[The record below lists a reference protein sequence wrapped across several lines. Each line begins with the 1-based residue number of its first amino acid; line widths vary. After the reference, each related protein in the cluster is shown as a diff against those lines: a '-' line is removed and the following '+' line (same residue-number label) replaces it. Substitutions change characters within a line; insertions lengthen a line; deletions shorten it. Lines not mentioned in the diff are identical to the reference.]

1 MRTGMRRGNSMFVT
15 KGKSMLIKSVT
26 EQTVSVWVSFASR
39 VWQTDE
45 QVLQEQFTEGKFPF
59 EFLYYSPSNI
69 AVAWISLSLRHDYVE
84 GCQYS
89 PVAYLEGIFISPNY
103 RSQGIA
109 EELLHFAQGWAK
121 SRGISQLGSDA
132 ELDNLLSQNFHIKH
146 GFREVSR
153 TVHYVRDLN
162 SE

>member
-1 MRTGMRRGNSMFVT
+1 MTIIAVNEKTLSIWAT
-15 KGKSMLIKSVT
+15 
-26 EQTVSVWVSFASR
+26 FAS
-39 VWQTDE
+39 QT
-45 QVLQEQFTEGKFPF
+45 
-59 EFLYYSPSNI
+59 
-69 AVAWISLSLRHDYVE
+69 
-84 GCQYS
+84 S

-109 EELLHFAQGWAK
+109 EELLHFAECWAR

-153 TVHYVRDLN
+153 TVHYVRNLN
-162 SE
+162 IE

>member
-84 GCQYS
+84 GCQFS
-89 PVAYLEGIFISPNY
+89 PVAYVEGIFVHPDY
-103 RSQGIA
+103 RGQGIA
-109 EELLHFAQGWAK
+109 TELLDFADSWAK
-121 SRGISQLGSDA
+121 SHGARELASDTDFENIRSQA
-132 ELDNLLSQNFHIKH
+132 FHTKN

-153 TVHYVRDLN
+153 NIHYIRKV
-162 SE
+162 EE

>member
-1 MRTGMRRGNSMFVT
+1 MTIRAVN
-15 KGKSMLIKSVT
+15 
-26 EQTVSVWVSFASR
+26 EQTLSIWASFASQ
-39 VWQTDE
+39 VWQTNE
-45 QVLQEQFTEGKFPF
+45 QVLIEKFSNNEFPF
-59 EFLYYSPSNI
+59 EFLYYSQSEEPI
-69 AVAWISLSLRHDYVE
+69 AWISLSLRHDYVE
-84 GCQYS
+84 GCQVG

-109 EELLHFAQGWAK
+109 KELLHFAEGWAK
-121 SRGISQLGSDA
+121 SRGIGQLGSDA

-146 GFREVSR
+146 VFREVSR

>member
-1 MRTGMRRGNSMFVT
+1 MTIRA
-15 KGKSMLIKSVT
+15 VT
-26 EQTVSVWVSFASR
+26 ERSLATWTLFASQ
-39 VWQTDE
+39 VWQTSE
-45 QVLQEQFTEGKFPF
+45 QVLIEKFSNNEFPF
-59 EFLYYSPSNI
+59 EFLYYSQSEEPI
-69 AVAWISLSLRHDYVE
+69 AWISLSLRHDYVE
-84 GCQYS
+84 GCQTS

-109 EELLHFAQGWAK
+109 EELLHFAEGWAK

-132 ELDNLLSQNFHIKH
+132 ELDNLLSQKFHIKH

>member
-1 MRTGMRRGNSMFVT
+1 MRTGMRRGNSIFVT
-15 KGKSMLIKSVT
+15 KGKSMSIKSVT

-84 GCQYS
+84 GCQFS
-89 PVAYLEGIFISPNY
+89 PVAYVEGIFVHPDY
-103 RSQGIA
+103 RGQGIA
-109 EELLHFAQGWAK
+109 TELLDFADSWAK
-121 SRGISQLGSDA
+121 SHGARELASDTDFENIHSQT
-132 ELDNLLSQNFHIKH
+132 FHTKN

-153 TVHYVRDLN
+153 NIHYIRKV
-162 SE
+162 EE